1 MVVMPNTVNS
11 KQLTVNRQDKTVHRL
26 LSTVYREG
34 FTLVELLVVLGL
46 LSITVGSTLLFL
58 TSTLKGSNSAA
69 ITAEVKQNGQSVLDS
84 LERQIRGA
92 TNAARVV
99 PADPTQIVLTKQD
112 NTSLYIKCTP
122 AVANVSNGW
131 IGTSAISTGP
141 FTPLTNKDDIV
152 SGISVDNCLFNV
164 TASSGGGSSPPVVSM
179 EFTMSQG
186 ISAPSRADFVA
197 NAKFQT
203 TISLRQAVN

>member
-1 MVVMPNTVNS
+1 MPDKNFKFQISNF
-11 KQLTVNRQDKTVHRL
+11 KLTK
-26 LSTVYREG
+26 G

-46 LSITVGSTLLFL
+46 LSVTVGSTLLFL

-92 TNAARVV
+92 ANAARVNPV
-99 PADPTQIVLTKQD
+99 DPSQIVLTKQD
-112 NTSLYIKCTP
+112 GTSLYIGCWSS
-122 AVANVSNGW
+122 VAGSSNGW
-131 IGTSAISTGP
+131 IGTSTTGSVGS
-141 FTPLTNKDDIV
+141 FMSLTNKDDLV
-152 SGISVDNCLFNV
+152 SGISVDNCSFNV
-164 TASSGGGSSPPVVSM
+164 TAASGGGSSPPVVSV

-186 ISAPSRADFVA
+186 ISAPSRSDFVA

-203 TISLRQAVN
+203 TISLRQADN

>member
-1 MVVMPNTVNS
+1 MSANNKKLKLSKGFIQHLARSMVHEI
-11 KQLTVNRQDKTVHRL
+11 RGA
-26 LSTVYREG
+26 G

-92 TNAARVV
+92 TNAQKI
-99 PADPTQIVLTKQD
+99 DNNQIVLTKQD
-112 NTSLYIKCTP
+112 ATSLYIKCTL
-122 AVANVSNGW
+122 AVAGISNGW
-131 IGTSAISTGP
+131 IGTSTTGGGAT
-141 FTPLTNKDDIV
+141 FTPLTNKDDLV
-152 SGISVDNCLFNV
+152 SGISVDNCVFNV
-164 TASSGGGSSPPVVSM
+164 TPASGGGSSPPLVSL

-203 TISLRQAVN
+203 TISLRQADN

>member
-1 MVVMPNTVNS
+1 MSVMPTKVHGRWLMVHGIKKSMNYE
-11 KQLTVNRQDKTVHRL
+11 LKTKNKF
-26 LSTVYREG
+26 G

-84 LERQIRGA
+84 IERQIRGA
-92 TNAARVV
+92 TNVEKI
-99 PADPTQIVLTKQD
+99 DDNQIKLTKQD
-112 NTSLYIKCTP
+112 GTTLYIKCTP
-122 AVANVSNGW
+122 FVAGVSNGW
-131 IGTSAISTGP
+131 IGTSATENGTYTS
-141 FTPLTNKDDIV
+141 LTNKKELV
-152 SGISVDNCLFNV
+152 SGISVDNCIFNV
-164 TASSGGGSSPPVVSM
+164 TASSGGGSSPPVVSV

-186 ISAPSRADFVA
+186 ISAPSRSDFIA

-203 TISLRQAVN
+203 TISLRQADN